1 MSILKRNAIDNI
13 RRLISDEILR
23 EQMIDLHLGKLTPED
38 VKRIREE
45 REQEAELILQMFP
58 KQIEPPKE
66 NEPPFSHPITN
77 GEPENRND

>member
-1 MSILKRNAIDNI
+1 MSSILKKNAIDNI
-13 RRLISDEILR
+13 RRLFASDEILC
-23 EQMIDLHLGKLTPED
+23 EQLIDLHLGKLTPED

-58 KQIEPPKE
+58 KESPKDVD
-66 NEPPFSHPITN
+66 SSQHITN